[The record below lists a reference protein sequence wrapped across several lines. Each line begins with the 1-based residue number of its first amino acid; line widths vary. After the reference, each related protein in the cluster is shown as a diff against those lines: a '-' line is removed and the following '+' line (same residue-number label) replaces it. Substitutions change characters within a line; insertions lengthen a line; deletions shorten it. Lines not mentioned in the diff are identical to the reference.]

1 MKKILLMT
9 AIAAMGLGG
18 CDKRP
23 EPLKIDNALT
33 AEEIAAGRLTP
44 EVMWKMSR
52 AGSSSLSPDGKTLL
66 YAQTDYNM
74 AENRGVTT
82 IRVEDMD
89 SKTVT
94 CLTDFTSNS
103 LSPKWSADGRHIYF
117 LSDRGGSMQ
126 VWRMN
131 ASGGDATQI
140 TGSGDGEGFP
150 TMTIQIAHVNPTTDD
165 DQYNKLATLFA
176 EKVTAATDGAVTF
189 EICGNSE
196 LGGEADV
203 LTGFDLGTHQM
214 GIITNGSY
222 GNLYGPSLV
231 VELPFIFKDNET
243 AWNFLDGD
251 IMKEV
256 TDGLYDTLGYKV
268 LAWGE
273 GGFRNILSQ
282 KPIRTPADLKGM
294 KIRVPGMEMFMA
306 TFQTIGAA
314 PSALDFNETFTAVQ
328 QHLMDGL
335 ELPIASAYTGSYY
348 EICDYY
354 DMTGHFYNAISLSC
368 SKSFWESLSPELQ
381 EIFLTAAKEA
391 GAEQRTWLQTAAA
404 DMLSKMEDGG
414 CTIIDDVDVAA
425 FQEACAPVYEAYRD
439 KIGSDLLDRAVAA
452 VQ

>member
-1 MKKILLMT
+1 MKKLNVKRLAALAMTLVMLL
-9 AIAAMGLGG
+9 GV
-18 CDKRP
+18 
-23 EPLKIDNALT
+23 LT
-33 AEEIAAGRLTP
+33 ACGD
-44 EVMWKMSR
+44 K
-52 AGSSSLSPDGKTLL
+52 
-66 YAQTDYNM
+66 
-74 AENRGVTT
+74 
-82 IRVEDMD
+82 
-89 SKTVT
+89 
-94 CLTDFTSNS
+94 
-103 LSPKWSADGRHIYF
+103 ADT
-117 LSDRGGSMQ
+117 
-126 VWRMN
+126 N
-131 ASGGDATQI
+131 N
-140 TGSGDGEGFP
+140 GSGDGEGFP

-294 KIRVPGMEMFMA
+294 KIRVPGMEMFMT

-328 QHLMDGL
+328 QHMMDGL
-335 ELPIASAYTGSYY
+335 ALPIARQAAPLLRPGQFYLDMNTTSPQTKREIAAVFADSQGDFVEGAVMASVPVNGSRVPVSV
-348 EICDYY
+348 C
-354 DMTGHFYNAISLSC
+354 GA
-368 SKSFWESLSPELQ
+368 K
-381 EIFLTAAKEA
+381 AKEA
-391 GAEQRTWLQTAAA
+391 AELLNSHGMKFTYLSDDIGLASATKALRSVLAKGIIALVTETVFATDHYHITEEVLDKMKVTMFDERGFMGFCHYCVASAAIHNGRFCHEMEEVLKTLDDLGENSIMTQATLKKFEWLQQEGYAAYFPERA
-404 DMLSKMEDGG
+404 KTYDEVLAVKKMLDEKKGEKAN
-414 CTIIDDVDVAA
+414 V
-425 FQEACAPVYEAYRD
+425 
-439 KIGSDLLDRAVAA
+439 
-452 VQ
+452 

>member
-1 MKKILLMT
+1 MKKLNAKRLAALAMTLVMLL
-9 AIAAMGLGG
+9 GV
-18 CDKRP
+18 
-23 EPLKIDNALT
+23 LT
-33 AEEIAAGRLTP
+33 ACGD
-44 EVMWKMSR
+44 K
-52 AGSSSLSPDGKTLL
+52 
-66 YAQTDYNM
+66 
-74 AENRGVTT
+74 
-82 IRVEDMD
+82 
-89 SKTVT
+89 
-94 CLTDFTSNS
+94 
-103 LSPKWSADGRHIYF
+103 ADT
-117 LSDRGGSMQ
+117 
-126 VWRMN
+126 N
-131 ASGGDATQI
+131 N
-140 TGSGDGEGFP
+140 GSGDGEGFP

-256 TDGLYDTLGYKV
+256 TDGLYDTLGYKEEV
-268 LAWGE
+268 LTLLPEIKLIHSTDLQEKSIICWQQVLLAWGE

>member
-1 MKKILLMT
+1 MKKLNAKRLAALAMTLVMLL
-9 AIAAMGLGG
+9 GV
-18 CDKRP
+18 
-23 EPLKIDNALT
+23 LT
-33 AEEIAAGRLTP
+33 ACGD
-44 EVMWKMSR
+44 K
-52 AGSSSLSPDGKTLL
+52 
-66 YAQTDYNM
+66 
-74 AENRGVTT
+74 
-82 IRVEDMD
+82 
-89 SKTVT
+89 
-94 CLTDFTSNS
+94 
-103 LSPKWSADGRHIYF
+103 ADT
-117 LSDRGGSMQ
+117 
-126 VWRMN
+126 N
-131 ASGGDATQI
+131 N
-140 TGSGDGEGFP
+140 GSGDGEGFP

-256 TDGLYDTLGYKV
+256 
-268 LAWGE
+268 
-273 GGFRNILSQ
+273 
-282 KPIRTPADLKGM
+282 
-294 KIRVPGMEMFMA
+294 
-306 TFQTIGAA
+306 
-314 PSALDFNETFTAVQ
+314 TAVQ

>member
-1 MKKILLMT
+1 MKKLNAKRLAALAMTLVMLL
-9 AIAAMGLGG
+9 GV
-18 CDKRP
+18 
-23 EPLKIDNALT
+23 LT
-33 AEEIAAGRLTP
+33 ACGD
-44 EVMWKMSR
+44 K
-52 AGSSSLSPDGKTLL
+52 
-66 YAQTDYNM
+66 
-74 AENRGVTT
+74 
-82 IRVEDMD
+82 
-89 SKTVT
+89 
-94 CLTDFTSNS
+94 
-103 LSPKWSADGRHIYF
+103 ADT
-117 LSDRGGSMQ
+117 
-126 VWRMN
+126 N
-131 ASGGDATQI
+131 N
-140 TGSGDGEGFP
+140 GSGDGEGFP

-273 GGFRNILSQ
+273 GGFRNILPQ

-391 GAEQRTWLQTAAA
+391 GAEQRTWLQTPRPICSPRWKMAAA
-404 DMLSKMEDGG
+404 PSSTMWTWLHSRRPARPCTRPIVTRSAAICWIARLPLCSK
-414 CTIIDDVDVAA
+414 AA
-425 FQEACAPVYEAYRD
+425 AH
-439 KIGSDLLDRAVAA
+439 I
-452 VQ
+452 

>member
-1 MKKILLMT
+1 MKKMNLKRLAPLAMALVMLMSVLT
-9 AIAAMGLGG
+9 GCGDKAATDNNGG
-18 CDKRP
+18 
-23 EPLKIDNALT
+23 T
-33 AEEIAAGRLTP
+33 
-44 EVMWKMSR
+44 
-52 AGSSSLSPDGKTLL
+52 DG
-66 YAQTDYNM
+66 
-74 AENRGVTT
+74 
-82 IRVEDMD
+82 D
-89 SKTVT
+89 S
-94 CLTDFTSNS
+94 
-103 LSPKWSADGRHIYF
+103 A
-117 LSDRGGSMQ
+117 
-126 VWRMN
+126 
-131 ASGGDATQI
+131 
-140 TGSGDGEGFP
+140 GFP

-165 DQYNKLATLFA
+165 DQYNKLAVLFA

-214 GIITNGSY
+214 GIITNGSFS
-222 GNLYGPSLV
+222 NLYGPSMV

-256 TDGLYDTLGYKV
+256 DDGLYDTLGYKV

-282 KPIRTPADLKGM
+282 KPIRTPDDLKGM
-294 KIRVPGMEMFMA
+294 KIRVPGMEMFMT

-328 QHLMDGL
+328 QHVMDGL

-391 GAEQRTWLQTAAA
+391 GDEQRAWLQTASV
-404 DMLSKMEDGG
+404 DMLSKMEEGG
-414 CTIIDDVDVAA
+414 CTIVDDVDVAA
-425 FQEACAPVYEAYRD
+425 FQEACAPVYETYRD
-439 KIGSDLLDRAVAA
+439 KIGSDLLDRAMAA

>member
-1 MKKILLMT
+1 M
-9 AIAAMGLGG
+9 
-18 CDKRP
+18 
-23 EPLKIDNALT
+23 
-33 AEEIAAGRLTP
+33 
-44 EVMWKMSR
+44 
-52 AGSSSLSPDGKTLL
+52 
-66 YAQTDYNM
+66 
-74 AENRGVTT
+74 
-82 IRVEDMD
+82 
-89 SKTVT
+89 
-94 CLTDFTSNS
+94 
-103 LSPKWSADGRHIYF
+103 
-117 LSDRGGSMQ
+117 
-126 VWRMN
+126 
-131 ASGGDATQI
+131 
-140 TGSGDGEGFP
+140 
-150 TMTIQIAHVNPTTDD
+150 
-165 DQYNKLATLFA
+165 
-176 EKVTAATDGAVTF
+176 
-189 EICGNSE
+189 
-196 LGGEADV
+196 
-203 LTGFDLGTHQM
+203 LTGFDLDTHQM